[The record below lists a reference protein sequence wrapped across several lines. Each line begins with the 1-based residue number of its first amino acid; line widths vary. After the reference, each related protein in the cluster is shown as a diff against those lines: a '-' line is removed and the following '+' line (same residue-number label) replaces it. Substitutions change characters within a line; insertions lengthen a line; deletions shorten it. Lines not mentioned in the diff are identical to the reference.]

1 MGRIENIK
9 NLAFFED
16 KPGLAEQIIMLEKKT
31 QLFLPNEFEIRQT
44 VGYEIGDK
52 EVILGRLESFYFLAL
67 KGVGENNYRSQ
78 AFASEADAKAFFV
91 HLPEMENELVAF
103 WLNEV
108 ELVR

>member
-16 KPGLAEQIIMLEKKT
+16 KPGLAEQILMLEKKT

-52 EVILGRLESFYFLAL
+52 EV
-67 KGVGENNYRSQ
+67 
-78 AFASEADAKAFFV
+78 
-91 HLPEMENELVAF
+91 
-103 WLNEV
+103 
-108 ELVR
+108 

>member
-1 MGRIENIK
+1 
-9 NLAFFED
+9 
-16 KPGLAEQIIMLEKKT
+16 MLEKKT

-67 KGVGENNYRSQ
+67 KGVEKITTAR
-78 AFASEADAKAFFV
+78 K
-91 HLPEMENELVAF
+91 HLPVKRMLKRFRSFTRNGKRVSCL

>member
-1 MGRIENIK
+1 MGRMENIK

-16 KPGLAEQIIMLEKKT
+16 KPNLAEQILALEKRE

-44 VGYEIGDK
+44 TGYQIGEK

-67 KGVGENNYRSQ
+67 KGIEEDTYRSQ

>member
-16 KPGLAEQIIMLEKKT
+16 KPGLAEQILMLEKKT

-67 KGVGENNYRSQ
+67 KGVGENNYAR
-78 AFASEADAKAFFV
+78 K
-91 HLPEMENELVAF
+91 HLPVKRMLKRF
-103 WLNEV
+103 SFIYQKWKTS
-108 ELVR
+108 

>member
-1 MGRIENIK
+1 MGRMENIK

-16 KPGLAEQIIMLEKKT
+16 KPGLAEQILALEK
-31 QLFLPNEFEIRQT
+31 QEQIFLPNEFEIRQT
-44 VGYEIGDK
+44 VAYQIGEK
-52 EVILGRLESFYFLAL
+52 EVILGRLESFYFLGL
-67 KGVGENNYRSQ
+67 KGVEESVYRSQ

>member
-1 MGRIENIK
+1 MGRMENIK

-16 KPGLAEQIIMLEKKT
+16 KPNLAEQILALEKRE

-44 VGYEIGDK
+44 TGYQIGEK

-67 KGVGENNYRSQ
+67 KGIEDTYRSQ

>member
-1 MGRIENIK
+1 MGRMENIK

-16 KPGLAEQIIMLEKKT
+16 KPGLAEQILMLEKKE

-67 KGVGENNYRSQ
+67 KSVKEDNYRSQ

-91 HLPEMENELVAF
+91 HLPEMENELIAF

>member
-1 MGRIENIK
+1 MGRMENIK

-16 KPGLAEQIIMLEKKT
+16 KPGLAEQILMLEKKT

-44 VGYEIGDK
+44 VGYEIGEK

-67 KGVGENNYRSQ
+67 KSVGEDSYRSQ